1 VRIFKCMV
9 LCDNDMCFPKL
20 PGLFVKRG
28 PTGTSLA
35 CRNLT
40 IQFREP
46 ANRCYP
52 MLYKNIDIGKPLP
65 FPRRAVAK

>member
-1 VRIFKCMV
+1 MSISKCIL
-9 LCDNDMCFPKL
+9 LCDNDICFPKL
-20 PGLFVKRG
+20 PGLFGKRG

-46 ANRCYP
+46 AYR
-52 MLYKNIDIGKPLP
+52 
-65 FPRRAVAK
+65 